1 MYYFTLFSTNRFN
14 FSCWR
19 TGINMARFANG
30 IFQHHGARCDEAI
43 FTHKSLVH
51 NNSPHPNQHPVL
63 QGTSMH
69 DGTMA
74 NVHKI
79 ADLCSG
85 LPVGTMYDG
94 TVLNVSAVANADIIH
109 IATHH
114 RIKPKTT
121 IVSGY
126 YIPYNGGVSCNE
138 TILA

>member
-1 MYYFTLFSTNRFN
+1 MRISDWSSDVCSSDL
-14 FSCWR
+14 
-19 TGINMARFANG
+19 
-30 IFQHHGARCDEAI
+30 
-43 FTHKSLVH
+43 
-51 NNSPHPNQHPVL
+51 
-63 QGTSMH
+63 
-69 DGTMA
+69 MA

-138 TILA
+138 TILASTRFIAIHWYHQCHDSKDGVVFFFIIFLRVIQIGRASGRERVCQ